1 VWPDTIRPYWSQRLF
16 KVLTRVQMMA
26 WSQLSTVAL
35 VVVAV
40 FFDFLNGFHDSA
52 NIVATMISSKA
63 MSPRNA
69 LALSA
74 VAHFCAP
81 FLFGVAVATTIGKDV
96 VSPDTITVSVVM
108 AALLSAIAWN
118 LITWFFGLPS
128 SSSHALV
135 GGLVGAVTVATGVHA
150 IRGEG
155 LLKVVVA
162 LIGSPLVGLI
172 FGFLIMKLML
182 FLVRGATPRVNW
194 FFKRGQVLTAVA
206 LALSHGTNDAQKTMG
221 IMTMGLVAG
230 GFLPEFTVPFW
241 VIGLSASA
249 ISLGTALGGWRI
261 IKTLGAGLYRLRAVD
276 GFVSQASSSVVI
288 LGAALMGGPVSTTQV
303 VSSSIM
309 GAGSAQ
315 RVSKVRWGLAA
326 DILAAWLMTIPISA
340 LAAALLYWPLDRL
353 LGGA

>member
-1 VWPDTIRPYWSQRLF
+1 VWPDRLRPHWSWRLF
-16 KVLTRVQMMA
+16 RALHRVQMMS
-26 WSQLSTVAL
+26 WNQLSTVVL
-35 VVVAV
+35 VAV
-40 FFDFLNGFHDSA
+40 AVVFDFLNGFHDSA
-52 NIVATMISSKA
+52 NIVATIISSRA
-63 MSPRNA
+63 MRARSA
-69 LALSA
+69 LLLSA
-74 VAHFCAP
+74 IAHFCAP

-96 VSPDTITVSVVM
+96 VSPETITVSVVM
-108 AALLSAIAWN
+108 AALVSAIAWN

-135 GGLVGAVTVATGVHA
+135 GGLVGAVTVASGVEA
-150 IRGEG
+150 IHGEG
-155 LLKVVVA
+155 LLKIVIA
-162 LIGSPLVGLI
+162 LIGSPIVGLA
-172 FGFLIMKLML
+172 FGYLVMKLVL

-241 VIGLSASA
+241 VIALSASA

-261 IKTLGAGLYRLRAVD
+261 IRTLGAGLYRLRAVD

-288 LGAALMGGPVSTTQV
+288 MGAALMGGPVSTTQV

-326 DILAAWLMTIPISA
+326 DILAAWLMTIPVSA
-340 LAAALLYWPLDRL
+340 LGAALLYLPLDRL